1 MAVGADRGAALFLP
15 AGLRIADGGWTGIQS
30 IPDQIETRKMGLLVM
45 GLLRP
50 GQGYLAE

>member
-1 MAVGADRGAALFLP
+1 MVVGADRGAALFLP
-15 AGLRIADGGWTGIQS
+15 ASLRIADGGWTGIQS
-30 IPDQIETRKMGLLVM
+30 IPDQIEPHKVGLPVM